1 MEGCMSGTVEVAG
14 EGDIAC
20 RAEMAEGEGGWRAEE
35 EESDWG

>member
-1 MEGCMSGTVEVAG
+1 MEGCISGRGEVAG

-35 EESDWG
+35 EEGSWG